1 MAPAS
6 RMNTEISRR
15 AFLAAPAWLWLRQPR
30 TPTGRQ
36 RLELAGIPWIRIRH
50 GSAPLRLLRIHGNEQ
65 TAREAV
71 ELFIEETAGEAWI
84 VESQTRHV
92 LLGGM
97 RLDPNRMFSRAGAEK
112 NLRMLNP
119 DAGSGEIL
127 AALERLDRE
136 REALMRSL
144 APPPG
149 GLWIAAHN
157 NGPGYSIE
165 TEAPISQRVHRAQPD
180 MPRDFLLLTDENDF
194 EKAARGPYNAVLQN
208 RPGGEDDGS
217 LSRWCAA
224 REVRYVNVEVAH
236 GKLDKQMEMLRWLA
250 AALS

>member
-6 RMNTEISRR
+6 SSNREISRR
-15 AFLAAPAWLWLRQPR
+15 SFLAAPALLWLRQTR
-30 TPTGRQ
+30 AFAERR
-36 RLELAGIPWIRIRH
+36 RLDLAGIPWIHIRN
-50 GSAPLRLLRIHGNEQ
+50 GGAPLRLLRIHGNEE

-92 LLGGM
+92 LLGGL
-97 RLDPNRMFSRAGAEK
+97 RLDPNRMFSREGAEK
-112 NLRMLNP
+112 NQRMLNP
-119 DAGSGEIL
+119 DAGDE
-127 AALERLDRE
+127 AVRALLDQLDRD
-136 REALMRSL
+136 RDALMKAL

-157 NGPGYSIE
+157 NGPGYSID
-165 TEAPISQRVHRAQPD
+165 TEAPISQRVHRPQPET
-180 MPRDFLLLTDENDF
+180 PRDFLLFTDEGDF
-194 EKAARGPYNAVLQN
+194 DKAARGPYNAVLQN

-224 REVRYVNVEVAH
+224 RGVRYVNVEVAH
-236 GKLDKQMEMLRWLA
+236 GKLDKQLELLRWLA
-250 AALS
+250 AALP

>member
-1 MAPAS
+1 MQ
-6 RMNTEISRR
+6 RR
-15 AFLAAPAWLWLRQPR
+15 
-30 TPTGRQ
+30 
-36 RLELAGIPWIRIRH
+36 RLEAAGIPWIHIRH
-50 GSAPLRLLRIHGNEQ
+50 GSAPLRLLRIHGNEE

-71 ELFIEETAGEAWI
+71 EILIRESRGEAWI

-92 LLGGM
+92 VLHGL

-112 NLRMLNP
+112 NLLVLNP
-119 DAGSGEIL
+119 GAARDAVDAVL
-127 AALERLDRE
+127 DRLDRE
-136 REALMRSL
+136 RPALMERL

-157 NGPGYSIE
+157 NGPGYSME
-165 TEAPISQRVHRAQPD
+165 TEAPISQQVHRPQPD
-180 MPRDFLLLTDENDF
+180 APREFFLFSDEKDFQ
-194 EKAARGPYNAVLQN
+194 KALAGPYNAVLQN

-224 REVRYVNVEVAH
+224 RGLRYVNVEAAH
-236 GKLDKQMEMLRWLA
+236 GELGKQLEMLRWLS